1 MEDRILK
8 EIKAE
13 LIKDKKFREELS
25 IALITEILESN
36 DLNISEEEVNKKVK
50 RIFNELVDIKL
61 QQKNILI
68 ES

>member
-1 MEDRILK
+1 LIREL
-8 EIKAE
+8 KAE

-25 IALITEILESN
+25 VALITEILQN
-36 DLNISEEEVNKKVK
+36 DEMNISEKEVSKKVK
-50 RIFNELVDIKL
+50 RIFNELIDIKL

>member
-1 MEDRILK
+1 MEDRILR
-8 EIKAE
+8 EIKTE

-25 IALITEILESN
+25 VALITEILEGN
-36 DLNISEEEVNKKVK
+36 NLNISEEEVNKKVK

-61 QQKNILI
+61 QQKNILV

>member
-1 MEDRILK
+1 MEDKMLR

-25 IALITEILESN
+25 IALITEILEN
-36 DLNISEEEVNKKVK
+36 DDLNISEEEVNKKVK